1 MKKVFAT
8 AIFLFAT
15 STLVAAPT
23 VKLKV
28 DVSPREIHIGD
39 VIQYN
44 LTVIHSTDLA
54 PAPFNVPQPLGAFD
68 ILAIAPAASQ
78 KSTDGQSQLTQS
90 LALTTFSTGPAVIP
104 SLSVSFKLPD
114 GSTAEAKTEAVPI
127 KVKSIL
133 EEMGDK
139 GGLMPLKGLFNFRS
153 YFWLWM
159 LLGLLAA
166 GVIAYFVARAIHRRK
181 HGADGP
187 AEPPRPP
194 EETALEAIQKLESSG
209 LLEQGHTKEFYFEL
223 GIIFRRYLEQ
233 RYALSALDRTTSEL
247 YADFREMKMSG
258 DFLSQVRPF
267 FNNADL
273 VKFAKFAPTPEE
285 ISEDVL
291 RAKKMIEMTT
301 PVQVDVKPE
310 EKIPV

>member
-1 MKKVFAT
+1 
-8 AIFLFAT
+8 
-15 STLVAAPT
+15 
-23 VKLKV
+23 
-28 DVSPREIHIGD
+28 
-39 VIQYN
+39 
-44 LTVIHSTDLA
+44 
-54 PAPFNVPQPLGAFD
+54 
-68 ILAIAPAASQ
+68 
-78 KSTDGQSQLTQS
+78 
-90 LALTTFSTGPAVIP
+90 
-104 SLSVSFKLPD
+104 
-114 GSTAEAKTEAVPI
+114 
-127 KVKSIL
+127 
-133 EEMGDK
+133 
-139 GGLMPLKGLFNFRS
+139 
-153 YFWLWM
+153 M

-267 FNNADL
+267 FDNADL
-273 VKFAKFAPTPEE
+273 VKFAE
-285 ISEDVL
+285 I
-291 RAKKMIEMTT
+291 
-301 PVQVDVKPE
+301 PVRLPQGLEIAEAALVPIQVDGEHLSAVMVSMGNPHCVIFTSAAVQKRVAEIGPKLERHMYFPE
-310 EKIPV
+310 RANIMLARLVDDHTIEVAHWERGSGLTLACGSGACATAAAAIRRGIVNSPVTIKMSGGDINILWDGAREDDLWMSGPTAMVFKGEFYFKESSS